1 MKVLK
6 RFDGWLHGLY
16 MACIAFP
23 LYNIGAKYAI
33 EQYGAHPLIFLCFGS
48 LFSSLFLLLFAGRGT
63 LALKSIRT
71 LDTWVFSFLN
81 LAALSFGLS
90 LLVYVSAL
98 QGSILIRLTSFACF
112 VIAVIMGQSTNR
124 REFFFSMVAFSG
136 IALLFVNLDL
146 PKEQKAIALLLL
158 VGASLCQALRQLL
171 SEFHKTNIQ
180 AKSTRES
187 ARVAGVVSSV
197 SALILLFCLLFISI
211 YQKAFDVVVLQSAPK
226 LVDFFNLGTII
237 CAFVFVGI
245 FSAGSKYCEFY
256 AAKKISAKYLS
267 AMIALMPM
275 FVLIYEF
282 LFNFALSKP
291 IVLDKIDVIS
301 LALLVLGNLGIATL
315 AILEM
320 KRGKETELREKYIVA
335 SDENVKYAIELI
347 KSTMSFTHND
357 IKETIRLLGID
368 ESVIVDLLALEDGET
383 SSLSKLQFH
392 TINKNYYLGVSTKD
406 SLTKINNRGA
416 LEQKVKDIL
425 YRKEKFSL
433 CFIDLDKFKPINDIY
448 GHDVGD
454 EVLKHVADLMLSI
467 NPKGINGRNGGDEF
481 IMICFDNNIESK
493 VDKFREQL
501 SKVFAVNDIS
511 IKINASIGIAKSD
524 GKMLLDELIKLA
536 DEKMYDDKKSAS

>member
-33 EQYGAHPLIFLCFGS
+33 EQYQASPLVFLCFSS

-98 QGSILIRLTSFACF
+98 QGSILIRLTSFVCF

-136 IALLFVNLDL
+136 IALLFMNLDL
-146 PKEQKAIALLLL
+146 TKEQKAIALLLL

-180 AKSTRES
+180 AKSTKES

-197 SALILLFCLLFISI
+197 SALVLVFSLLFISI
-211 YQKAFDVVVLQSAPK
+211 YQKAFGVVILKSAPDI
-226 LVDFFNLGTII
+226 LDFFNLGTII
-237 CAFVFVGI
+237 CAAVVGL
-245 FSAGSKYCEFY
+245 FYAGAVYSEFY
-256 AAKKISAKYLS
+256 ASKRISAKYLS

-275 FVLIYEF
+275 FVLIYEV
-282 LFNFALSKP
+282 LVNFILSKP

-301 LALLVLGNLGIATL
+301 LALLVLGNLGIAIT
-315 AILEM
+315 AIIEM

-335 SDENVKYAIELI
+335 SDENIKYAIELV
-347 KSTMSFTHND
+347 KSTMVFTHND

-481 IMICFDNNIESK
+481 IMICFDNSIESK

-511 IKINASIGIAKSD
+511 IKINASIGIAQSD